1 MFMYVCKTK
10 RLDQRMRVIGDS
22 CLVQA
27 TVELALLVVG
37 ELVEQRDVV
46 VHRHERLTTTNDDN
60 NI

>member
-37 ELVEQRDVV
+37 ELIEQAEFLFQS
-46 VHRHERLTTTNDDN
+46 HEPLTTTNDDN